1 MYKDRALLTYYTLT
15 PLHMGS
21 GSSVHYVDLPIQ
33 RERHTSFPI
42 MAGSGIKGVFRNLA
56 ERECNKKCNEKKW
69 SKEDVD
75 KIFGHEEASEG
86 ASMVAFTD
94 AKILLYPV
102 LSLRGTFAWI
112 TCPLV
117 LKRFKEELESLGEI
131 KNTSWELPNL
141 DPNKDNKALVSNN
154 SSLIIDDKSIGLE
167 EFVLECEKSENVD
180 KIAEVIKN
188 YLPQTSTV
196 NELPLRL
203 VVVDD
208 NIFTYFVNYAVEI
221 RTRIRID
228 QGTGTVERGA
238 LFTVEFVPSEAIF
251 YSFVFFI
258 ERKEG
263 DSSDARTKFEK
274 LFSSEDKDK
283 ANKNKVENKKVKE
296 LVLQFGGDETIG
308 AGFTKVR
315 YNELVCERGE
325 HKATTGG
332 IP

>member
-56 ERECNKKCNEKKW
+56 ERKLD
-69 SKEDVD
+69 KEIVD
-75 KIFGHEEASEG
+75 KIFGHEKASEEAS
-86 ASMVAFTD
+86 MIAFTD

-102 LSLRGTFAWI
+102 RSLRGTFAWI

-117 LKRFKEELESLGEI
+117 LKRFKEELKSLGKTEDT
-131 KNTSWELPNL
+131 NWDVPNL
-141 DPNKDNKALVSNN
+141 DPDKDKALVSKD
-154 SSLIIDDKSIGLE
+154 SSLVIDDKSIGLE
-167 EFVLECEKSENVD
+167 EFVFDCEKSENVD
-180 KIAEVIKN
+180 NIAKAIKE
-188 YLPQTSTV
+188 YLPHTSTV
-196 NELPLRL
+196 NELSKRL
-203 VVVDD
+203 VVVGD
-208 NIFTYFVNYAVEI
+208 NVFTDFVNYAVEI

>member
-56 ERECNKKCNEKKW
+56 ERKLD
-69 SKEDVD
+69 KEIVD
-75 KIFGHEEASEG
+75 KIFGHEKASEEAS
-86 ASMVAFTD
+86 MIAFTD

-102 LSLRGTFAWI
+102 RSLKGTFAWI

-117 LKRFKEELESLGEI
+117 LKRFKEELKSLGKTEDT
-131 KNTSWELPNL
+131 NWEVPNL
-141 DPNKDNKALVSNN
+141 EPDKDNKDKDNKALVSNN
-154 SSLIIDDKSIGLE
+154 SSLVIDDKSIGLE
-167 EFVLECEKSENVD
+167 EFVFDCEKNENVD
-180 KIAEVIKN
+180 EIAEAIKK
-188 YLPQTSTV
+188 YLPQTSMV
-196 NELPLRL
+196 NELSKRL
-203 VVVDD
+203 VLVSD
-208 NIFTYFVNYAVEI
+208 NVFTDFVNYAVEI

-228 QGTGTVERGA
+228 QETGTVERGA

-274 LFSSEDKDK
+274 LFSPEDKDK

>member
-56 ERECNKKCNEKKW
+56 ERKLD
-69 SKEDVD
+69 KEIVD
-75 KIFGHEEASEG
+75 KIFGHEKASEEAS
-86 ASMVAFTD
+86 MIAFTD

-102 LSLRGTFAWI
+102 RSLKGTFAWI

-117 LKRFKEELESLGEI
+117 LKRFKEELKSLGKTEDT
-131 KNTSWELPNL
+131 NWEVPNL
-141 DPNKDNKALVSNN
+141 EPDKDNKDKDNKALVSNN
-154 SSLIIDDKSIGLE
+154 SSLVIDDKSIGLE
-167 EFVLECEKSENVD
+167 EFVFDCEKNENVD
-180 KIAEVIKN
+180 EIAEAIKK
-188 YLPQTSTV
+188 YLPQTSMV
-196 NELPLRL
+196 NELSKRL
-203 VVVDD
+203 VLVSD
-208 NIFTYFVNYAVEI
+208 NVFTDFVNYAVEI

-228 QGTGTVERGA
+228 QETGTVERGV

-274 LFSSEDKDK
+274 LFSPEDKDK

>member
-56 ERECNKKCNEKKW
+56 ERKLD
-69 SKEDVD
+69 KEIVD
-75 KIFGHEEASEG
+75 KIFGHEKASEEAS
-86 ASMVAFTD
+86 MIAFTD

-102 LSLRGTFAWI
+102 RSLKGTFAWI

-117 LKRFKEELESLGEI
+117 LKRFKEELKSLGKTEDT
-131 KNTSWELPNL
+131 NWEVPNL
-141 DPNKDNKALVSNN
+141 EPDKDNKDKDNKALVSNN

-196 NELPLRL
+196 NELPLSKRL

-208 NIFTYFVNYAVEI
+208 NIFTDFVNYAVEI

>member
-56 ERECNKKCNEKKW
+56 ERKLD
-69 SKEDVD
+69 KEIVD
-75 KIFGHEEASEG
+75 KIFGHEKASEEAS
-86 ASMVAFTD
+86 MIAFTD

-102 LSLRGTFAWI
+102 RSLRGTFAWI

-117 LKRFKEELESLGEI
+117 LKRFKEELKSLGKTEDT
-131 KNTSWELPNL
+131 NWEVPNL
-141 DPNKDNKALVSNN
+141 EPDKDNKDKDNKALVSNN
-154 SSLIIDDKSIGLE
+154 SSLVIDDKSIGLE

-188 YLPQTSTV
+188 YLPQTSMV
-196 NELPLRL
+196 NELSKRL
-203 VVVDD
+203 VLVSD
-208 NIFTYFVNYAVEI
+208 NVFTDFVNYAVEI

-228 QGTGTVERGA
+228 QETGTVERGM

-274 LFSSEDKDK
+274 LFSPEDKDK